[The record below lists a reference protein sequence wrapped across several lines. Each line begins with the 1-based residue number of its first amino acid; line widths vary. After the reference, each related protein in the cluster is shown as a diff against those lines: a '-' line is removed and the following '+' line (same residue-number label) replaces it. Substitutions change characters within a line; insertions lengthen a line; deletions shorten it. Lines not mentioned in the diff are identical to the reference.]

1 MNEKVFFVAFISCVL
16 LFLSSCCTSSGV
28 HNHRDRAVEV
38 GADIGEL
45 GDKQTQSAITST
57 ELKEQIDRSIDDVGD
72 LEKSIRDGAEDVTEF
87 KNIILEIRKRGKRGS
102 SPESEAD

>member
-1 MNEKVFFVAFISCVL
+1 MNEKKFFCFFICIL
-16 LFLSSCCTSSGV
+16 LFCFSSCCTSSGV

-87 KNIILEIRKRGKRGS
+87 KDILLEIRKRGKRGS
-102 SPESEAD
+102 SPESEAN